1 MPRSPKR
8 DYTPAMEIDVRYF
21 AAARE
26 IAGHDAERFDVRD
39 ESDLEVLTAALKAR
53 HPDLDGLV
61 LRYAVGDRFV
71 ERNHKL
77 EDGDVVALIPPVS
90 GG

>member
-1 MPRSPKR
+1 
-8 DYTPAMEIDVRYF
+8 MEIDVRYF

-26 IAGHDAERFDVRD
+26 IAGHDTERFDVRD
-39 ESDLEVLTAALKAR
+39 GSDIEAQTVALRDR
-53 HPDLDGLV
+53 HPDLEGLF

-71 ERNHKL
+71 EGPHTL
-77 EDGDVVALIPPVS
+77 ERGDVVALIPPVS